1 MILRKQILLIA
12 WCLIAAGVLNVSS
25 QNADSLTLERV
36 IDMAVK
42 NSASLNARQK
52 GLSAASARTS
62 QAKGAYFPVVNGTAS
77 YANIGPIE
85 KMNFPVAVGIKPDPV
100 TGRDG
105 LVMQNIPFQLYP
117 GNNWDIHIGADY
129 LLYDFGRRKKTVEL
143 SAIGE
148 QGVQTGAALD
158 AKGIA
163 YLAIIMFES
172 IMNSDHMIKAKNED
186 VSNLSQ
192 HLEFVRKKLSTGSA
206 TQFDVLRSEVQLMNS
221 QTDLTNLAND
231 RDKQQIDFRQTTG
244 LPETAPV
251 ILKGAFDSSYQEL
264 SSDTLV
270 AQALK
275 NRTEIDLLNI
285 AVKALQAQIALAKAD
300 LLPAL
305 SAHASVGEKNG
316 YVPDLD
322 KLQLNW
328 VMGGQL
334 QVPIFDGRRSHFR
347 TRELESR
354 IDSLQIMLK
363 DVKDRMRTEVL
374 KAIADVKSAHQ
385 NFIAAKTNV
394 GLAGESRRIANLQ
407 YEAGVIPNLDLLDA
421 EDKFIQA
428 KFAQLQSEFRY
439 ALSRYALMR
448 VTGFDFTELSKGAEK
463 NDRRR

>member
-1 MILRKQILLIA
+1 MSLRKKGLLSA
-12 WCLIAAGVLNVSS
+12 WCLIAAGVLNVSG

-42 NSASLNARQK
+42 NSALLSARQK

-62 QAKGAYFPVVNGTAS
+62 QVKGAYFPVVNGTAS

-85 KMNFPVAVGIKPDPV
+85 KMNFPIAVGIKPDPV

-117 GNNWDIHIGADY
+117 GNNWDFHIGADY

-148 QGVQTGAALD
+148 QGAQTGSVLD
-158 AKGIA
+158 AKSVA
-163 YLAIIMFES
+163 YQAIVMFES
-172 IMNSDHMIKAKNED
+172 LMNSDHLIKAKNED
-186 VSNLSQ
+186 VSNLNR
-192 HLEFVRKKLSTGSA
+192 HLEFVKKKLSTGSA
-206 TQFDVLRSEVQLMNS
+206 TQFDVLRSEVQLTNS
-221 QTDLTNLAND
+221 QTDLINLANE

-244 LPETAPV
+244 LPDSTPV
-251 ILKGAFDSSYQEL
+251 VIKGTFDSSYQEL
-264 SSDTLV
+264 PGDSLV
-270 AQALK
+270 ALALK
-275 NRTEIDLLNI
+275 NRTELDLFTI
-285 AVKALQAQIALAKAD
+285 ALKALQAQIALARAD
-300 LLPAL
+300 CLPAL

-322 KLQLNW
+322 KLQFNW
-328 VMGGQL
+328 VVGGQL

-354 IDSLQIMLK
+354 IDSLQIVFK

-385 NFIAAKTNV
+385 NFVAAKTNV
-394 GLAGESRRIANLQ
+394 GLAGESHRIANLQ

-428 KFAQLQSEFRY
+428 KFAQLQSEFRC

-448 VTGFDFTELSKGAEK
+448 VAGFDFTELSKGAEK
-463 NDRRR
+463 K